1 VVKSGQTDFA
11 TCAILRWDPAT
22 AQKRME
28 DLLTKTYNA
37 STKVDGVLSPYDGLS
52 IGILSA
58 LKSNGYG
65 TAGQPYPVVTGQ
77 DAEVASVKSII
88 AGEQYSTVFK
98 DTRQLAKT
106 AVDMAQAL
114 LTGGKPQ
121 VNNTKDYDNGKK
133 VVPSFLLQ
141 PVIVTKD
148 NYQAALVD
156 SGYYTAG
163 ELK

>member
-1 VVKSGQTDFA
+1 
-11 TCAILRWDPAT
+11 
-22 AQKRME
+22 ME

-37 STKVDGVLSPYDGLS
+37 NTKVDGVLSPYDGLS

-65 TAGQPYPVVTGQ
+65 AAGQPYPVVTGQ
-77 DAEVASVKSII
+77 DAEVRVGEVDHR
-88 AGEQYSTVFK
+88 GEQYATIFK

-114 LTGGKPQ
+114 LTDGKPQ

-148 NYQAALVD
+148 NYQQALWTPATTPPP
-156 SGYYTAG
+156 S
-163 ELK
+163 